1 MGHMA
6 SGIAHDFNN
15 ALSPVLGFSELL
27 LNMPTTLDDK
37 EKLERYLKMMHTA
50 AQDATNVVKCLSEFY
65 RHRTQGEDFRPI
77 NLSKLIEQVM
87 SLTQPRWKDQA
98 QANGKP
104 IHMVTD
110 LQEIPSITGNESE
123 LREVLTNL
131 IFNAVDAISKGGKIT
146 LRSRLLGEQV
156 LIEVDD
162 TGRGMTEEIRQ
173 RCFDPF
179 FSTKLE
185 RGMGLGLSMVFG
197 IIQRHQG
204 KITVASTMGV
214 GTAFTIRLPV
224 LSEQLIEDSRER
236 AKAVRPPLHVLVVED
251 ESPVCEMIAAYLITQ
266 KRQVMR
272 WNPV

>member
-37 EKLERYLKMMHTA
+37 EKSERYLKMMHTA
-50 AQDATNVVKCLSEFY
+50 AQDATNVVKRLSEFY

-185 RGMGLGLSMVFG
+185 RGTGLGLSIGF
-197 IIQRHQG
+197 RHH
-204 KITVASTMGV
+204 
-214 GTAFTIRLPV
+214 
-224 LSEQLIEDSRER
+224 SE
-236 AKAVRPPLHVLVVED
+236 APG
-251 ESPVCEMIAAYLITQ
+251 
-266 KRQVMR
+266 
-272 WNPV
+272 